1 MRKAEDVRNTS
12 ISCLGEVRRV
22 SKGQMLKTKDQE
34 SRRRT
39 RNPRE
44 ERVFII
50 ASNRALITNHWIRQL
65 GDCCGPLRMGFADS
79 VLMLRWTH
87 WFVTQSPLLPSL
99 RFTLL

>member
-12 ISCLGEVRRV
+12 ISCLEVRRI
-22 SKGQMLKTKDQE
+22 SKRQMLKAKGQG

-50 ASNRALITNHWIRQL
+50 ASNRALIINHWIRQL
-65 GDCCGPLRMGFADS
+65 GDHC
-79 VLMLRWTH
+79 
-87 WFVTQSPLLPSL
+87 
-99 RFTLL
+99 

>member
-12 ISCLGEVRRV
+12 ISCLEVRRI
-22 SKGQMLKTKDQE
+22 SKGQMLKTKDQG

-50 ASNRALITNHWIRQL
+50 ASNRALIINHWIRQL
-65 GDCCGPLRMGFADS
+65 GDHC
-79 VLMLRWTH
+79 
-87 WFVTQSPLLPSL
+87 
-99 RFTLL
+99 